1 MNNPVTNRARILL
14 ILVIVA
20 AAPYFFA
27 LGAST
32 LWDSNEAFYTE
43 TPREMI
49 ESGDYLNPAF
59 NYKPRFNKPPLSYW
73 VVAGLYNL
81 FGVSE
86 GVERFGIAIG
96 AVALIAVAFAL
107 ARLAFSVEAAAVA
120 ALALCLSPRFL
131 MFSRRIFIDIYISL
145 FLGLTLLFFAL
156 AEARPRRR
164 RLYLTLMY
172 VSCGLGV
179 MTKGPIAI
187 ALPGLAFLTYL
198 AVTRRLESVRRMM
211 LPAGALIVAAIV
223 VPWYAAIYSEHGW
236 SYIESF
242 ILRDNLSRYTE
253 PVWGPRR
260 GPFFYVPVIFGDLFP
275 FSLFLPATVW
285 FAWREW
291 RKPPVE
297 ARTINSRLVVLMSIW
312 IAVIVLF
319 FSISRN
325 KEDLYI
331 LPAYAAAAA
340 LTGGAV
346 AGLAASRDDA
356 REKGE
361 EKLEKN
367 GPDKLARFFSASIF
381 AAGLL
386 LAVAGA
392 GAGYIFSGSLNG
404 YALAGAGLIG
414 VAAITGGVAAI
425 ILSFTRSRFAAIV
438 SLVVTVAAI
447 DWLFVIKTLPDFERF
462 KPVRAMCETINAQ
475 AGPGASAGYYKFAS
489 PSMVFYLRR
498 QIFEYYDEDDLVRE
512 FSSGKEVYCI
522 MREQDYEAVKPYLPA
537 PTYVLATRP
546 VFQVKL
552 KGIFNQD
559 GLPQVVLISNKG
571 GTSSSQ

>member
-1 MNNPVTNRARILL
+1 MNNPFANRARIL
-14 ILVIVA
+14 ITLVIVA

-32 LWDSNEAFYTE
+32 VWDSNEAFYTE

-49 ESGDYLNPAF
+49 ESGDYVNPTF

-73 VVAGLYNL
+73 IVAGLYNL

-86 GVERFGIAIG
+86 GVERLGIAIG
-96 AVALIAVAFAL
+96 AVALIGVAFAL
-107 ARLAFSVEAAAVA
+107 ARLAFSVEAAALA
-120 ALALCLSPRFL
+120 ALALALSPRFL

-156 AEARPRRR
+156 AEARPGRR

-172 VSCGLGV
+172 ISCGLGV

-187 ALPGLAFLTYL
+187 ALPGAAFLIYL
-198 AVTRRLESVRRMM
+198 AITRRLETIRRMM

-223 VPWYAAIYSEHGW
+223 VPWYAVIYSEHGW
-236 SYIESF
+236 GYIESF

-260 GPFFYVPVIFGDLFP
+260 GLFFYLPVIFGDLFP
-275 FSLFLPATVW
+275 FSLLLPTAVW
-285 FAWREW
+285 SAWRA
-291 RKPPVE
+291 RRSAPAE
-297 ARTINSRLVVLMSIW
+297 AQTMSPRLLLLLLIW

-340 LTGGAV
+340 LIGCAAAALAASKGESSEKGPAKATDRLAGLFSASLLAAGLLFAFVGAV
-346 AGLAASRDDA
+346 AGY
-356 REKGE
+356 
-361 EKLEKN
+361 
-367 GPDKLARFFSASIF
+367 
-381 AAGLL
+381 
-386 LAVAGA
+386 V
-392 GAGYIFSGSLNG
+392 FSGRAGN
-404 YALAGAGLIG
+404 YALAGAELIG
-414 VAAITGGVAAI
+414 AVAIAGGVTAITMV
-425 ILSFTRSRFAAIV
+425 FTRRRFAAIV
-438 SLVVTVAAI
+438 SLAVAAALI
-447 DWLFVIKTLPDFERF
+447 NWLFVIKTLPDFERF
-462 KPVRAMCETINAQ
+462 KPVRAMCETIKAQ
-475 AGPGASAGYYKFAS
+475 AGEEASAGYYKFAS

-498 QIFEYYDEDDLVRE
+498 QIFEHYSEDELARE

-522 MREQDYEAVKPYLPA
+522 MREQDYEAIKQHLPT

-552 KGIFNQD
+552 KGIFDRD

-571 GTSSSQ
+571 GTSSPQ

>member
-1 MNNPVTNRARILL
+1 MNNPFANRARILI

-32 LWDSNEAFYTE
+32 LWDSNEAFYAE

-49 ESGDYLNPAF
+49 ESGDYLNPTF

-73 VVAGLYNL
+73 IVAGFYNV

-86 GVERFGIAIG
+86 SAERLGIAIG
-96 AVALIAVAFAL
+96 AVALVCIAFAL
-107 ARLAFSVEAAAVA
+107 ARLAFSIEAAAIA

-156 AEARPRRR
+156 AEARPDRR
-164 RLYLTLMY
+164 RLYLALMY
-172 VSCGLGV
+172 TSCGLGV
-179 MTKGPIAI
+179 MTKGPVAI
-187 ALPGLAFLTYL
+187 ALPGLAFFIYL
-198 AVTRRLESVRRMM
+198 AVNRQLGRLRRMM

-223 VPWYAAIYSEHGW
+223 VPWYAAVYSEHGW

-260 GPFFYVPVIFGDLFP
+260 GPLFYIPVVFGDLFP
-275 FSLFLPATVW
+275 FSLLLPVAVL
-285 FAWREW
+285 FAWRVR
-291 RKPPVE
+291 RKASDV
-297 ARTINSRLVVLMSIW
+297 AQTVSSKIVLLLLIW
-312 IAVIVLF
+312 IAVIVIF
-319 FSISRN
+319 FSISSN

-331 LPAYAAAAA
+331 LPAYVAAAA
-340 LTGGAV
+340 LTGGA
-346 AGLAASRDDA
+346 AASLTALKDA
-356 REKGE
+356 TKERSATKE
-361 EKLEKN
+361 
-367 GPDKLARFFSASIF
+367 PDRLALLFSASVG

-386 LAVAGA
+386 VAFAGA
-392 GAGYIFSGSLNG
+392 WAAYIFSGRAKD
-404 YALAGAGLIG
+404 YELAGAELIG
-414 VAAITGGVAAI
+414 AVAITGGLATI
-425 ILSFTRSRFAAIV
+425 ILIFFGSRFAAVV
-438 SLVVTVAAI
+438 SLAIAVALI
-447 DWLFVIKTLPDFERF
+447 NWLFVIKTLPDFERF
-462 KPVRAMCETINAQ
+462 KPVRAMCDVIKAR
-475 AGPGASAGYYKFAS
+475 AGEDASAGYYKFAS

-498 QIFEYYDEDDLVRE
+498 QIFEYFTEEELARE

-522 MREQDYEAVKPYLPA
+522 MREQDYEAIKPYLPV
-537 PTYVLATRP
+537 PTYILASRP

-552 KGIFNQD
+552 KGILGRD

-571 GTSSSQ
+571 GTSSP